1 MDTSQVIATVIG
13 SNALFA
19 FIQFLITR
27 HDQKKNVLS
36 THEQAQNDMIIGLGH
51 DKLLYLTDKF
61 VQRGGVTLQ
70 ERRNLDYIYKP
81 YRAAGGNGDC
91 QIGYEACEKL
101 PTLSDDEAAALDRKI
116 KRREYGIDTESHTE
130 HIEAEE

>member
-1 MDTSQVIATVIG
+1 MDLDTSQVIAAVIG

-27 HDQKKNVLS
+27 HDQKKNALS
-36 THEQAQNDMIIGLGH
+36 KHEKAQNDMIIGLGH

-61 VQRGGVTLQ
+61 VQRGGVTLK

-81 YRAAGGNGDC
+81 YREAG
-91 QIGYEACEKL
+91 GYEACEKL
-101 PTLSDDEAAALDRKI
+101 PTLSDEEAMVLDRRM
-116 KRREYGIDTESHTE
+116 KRREYGI
-130 HIEAEE
+130 EE